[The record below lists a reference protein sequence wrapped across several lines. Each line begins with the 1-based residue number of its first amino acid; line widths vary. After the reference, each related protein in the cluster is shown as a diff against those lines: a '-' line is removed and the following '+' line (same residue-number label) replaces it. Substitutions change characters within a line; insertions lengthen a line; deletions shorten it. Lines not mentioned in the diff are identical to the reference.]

1 MGLEFEICNKL
12 IQQPP
17 SKAQI
22 ESITGYFTEGFLVI
36 SSAEIGK
43 MPKMRSSI

>member
-1 MGLEFEICNKL
+1 MGLKFVTNSFGKV
-12 IQQPP
+12 
-17 SKAQI
+17 QI